1 MGKMRKNNYW
11 TCYSILIDVTVTVQG
26 EPDTAPFT
34 RIYQFTNKTDYIIL
48 SNSIKTINNKL
59 SRKMKININET
70 LYIYLKYLIDQLR
83 SHKKRNEIIKNASK
97 LLTPD
102 QVMIGVPES
111 LRKINFN
118 IKLRSTQRLRITI
131 KEPISTTS
139 YILAP

>member
-1 MGKMRKNNYW
+1 M
-11 TCYSILIDVTVTVQG
+11 TVTVQG

-34 RIYQFTNKTDYIIL
+34 RIYQFYNKTDYIIL
-48 SNSIKTINNKL
+48 SNSTKTINNKL

-70 LYIYLKYLIDQLR
+70 LYIYLKYVIDQLR

-118 IKLRSTQRLRITI
+118 IKLESTQRLRITI

-139 YILAP
+139 YVLAP

>member
-1 MGKMRKNNYW
+1 M
-11 TCYSILIDVTVTVQG
+11 TVTVQG

-34 RIYQFTNKTDYIIL
+34 RIYQFYNKTDYIIL

-70 LYIYLKYLIDQLR
+70 LYIYLNYIIDQLR

-118 IKLRSTQRLRITI
+118 IKLESTQRLRITI

>member
-1 MGKMRKNNYW
+1 
-11 TCYSILIDVTVTVQG
+11 VTVTVQG

-34 RIYQFTNKTDYIIL
+34 RIYQFYNKTDYIIL

>member
-1 MGKMRKNNYW
+1 
-11 TCYSILIDVTVTVQG
+11 VTVTVQG

-34 RIYQFTNKTDYIIL
+34 RIYQFYNKTDYIIL
-48 SNSIKTINNKL
+48 SNSIKTINKKL

-83 SHKKRNEIIKNASK
+83 SHEKRNEIIKNASK

-118 IKLRSTQRLRITI
+118 IKLETTQRLRITI
-131 KEPISTTS
+131 NEPISTTS
-139 YILAP
+139 YVLAP

>member
-1 MGKMRKNNYW
+1 
-11 TCYSILIDVTVTVQG
+11 VTITVQG

-34 RIYQFTNKTDYIIL
+34 RIYQFHNKTDYMIL
-48 SNSIKTINNKL
+48 SNSIKTIKNKL

-70 LYIYLKYLIDQLR
+70 LYIYLKYIMDGLR
-83 SHKKRNEIIKNASK
+83 LHKKRSEIITNASK

-111 LRKINFN
+111 LRRINFS
-118 IKLRSTQRLRITI
+118 IKLEERQRLILTI

-139 YILAP
+139 YILAS

>member
-1 MGKMRKNNYW
+1 M
-11 TCYSILIDVTVTVQG
+11 TVTVQG
-26 EPDTAPFT
+26 EPDTATFT

-118 IKLRSTQRLRITI
+118 IKLESTQRLRITI

-139 YILAP
+139 YVLAP

>member
-1 MGKMRKNNYW
+1 M
-11 TCYSILIDVTVTVQG
+11 TVTVQG

-34 RIYQFTNKTDYIIL
+34 RIYQFYNKTDYIIL

-70 LYIYLKYLIDQLR
+70 LYIYLKYFIDQLR

-118 IKLRSTQRLRITI
+118 IKLESTQRLRITI

-139 YILAP
+139 YVLAP

>member
-1 MGKMRKNNYW
+1 M
-11 TCYSILIDVTVTVQG
+11 TVTVQG

-34 RIYQFTNKTDYIIL
+34 RFYQFYNRTDYTIL
-48 SNSIKTINNKL
+48 SNSIKSINNKL
-59 SRKMKININET
+59 SKKMKININET

-111 LRKINFN
+111 LRKINFS
-118 IKLRSTQRLRITI
+118 IKLESTQRLRITI

-139 YILAP
+139 YVLAP

>member
-1 MGKMRKNNYW
+1 
-11 TCYSILIDVTVTVQG
+11 VTVTVQG

-34 RIYQFTNKTDYIIL
+34 RIYQFYNKTDYIIL

-70 LYIYLKYLIDQLR
+70 LYIYLNYIIDQL
-83 SHKKRNEIIKNASK
+83 SLHKKRNEIIKNASK

-118 IKLRSTQRLRITI
+118 IKLESTQRLRVTI

-139 YILAP
+139 YVLAP

>member
-1 MGKMRKNNYW
+1 
-11 TCYSILIDVTVTVQG
+11 VTVTVQG

-34 RIYQFTNKTDYIIL
+34 RIYQFYNKTDYIIM

-70 LYIYLKYLIDQLR
+70 LYIYLKYVIDQLR

-118 IKLRSTQRLRITI
+118 IKLESTQRLRITI

-139 YILAP
+139 YVLAP

>member
-1 MGKMRKNNYW
+1 
-11 TCYSILIDVTVTVQG
+11 VTVTVQG

-34 RIYQFTNKTDYIIL
+34 RIYQFYNKTDYIIL
-48 SNSIKTINNKL
+48 PNSIKTINNKL

-70 LYIYLKYLIDQLR
+70 LYIYLNYIIDQLR

-118 IKLRSTQRLRITI
+118 IKLESTQRLRITI

-139 YILAP
+139 YVLAP

>member
-1 MGKMRKNNYW
+1 
-11 TCYSILIDVTVTVQG
+11 VTVTVQG
-26 EPDTAPFT
+26 EPDTTPFT
-34 RIYQFTNKTDYIIL
+34 RIYQFDNKTDYIIL

-70 LYIYLKYLIDQLR
+70 LYIYLNYIIDQLR
-83 SHKKRNEIIKNASK
+83 LHKKRNEIIKNASK

-118 IKLRSTQRLRITI
+118 IKLESTQRLRVTI

-139 YILAP
+139 YVLAP

>member
-1 MGKMRKNNYW
+1 M
-11 TCYSILIDVTVTVQG
+11 TVTVQG

-34 RIYQFTNKTDYIIL
+34 RIYQFYNKTDYIIL

-70 LYIYLKYLIDQLR
+70 LYIYLNYIIDQLR
-83 SHKKRNEIIKNASK
+83 LHKKRNEIIKNASK

-118 IKLRSTQRLRITI
+118 IKLESTQRLRVTI

-139 YILAP
+139 YVLAP

>member
-1 MGKMRKNNYW
+1 M
-11 TCYSILIDVTVTVQG
+11 TVTVQG

-34 RIYQFTNKTDYIIL
+34 RIYQFYNKTDYIIL

-118 IKLRSTQRLRITI
+118 IKLESTQRLRITI

-139 YILAP
+139 YVLAP

>member
-1 MGKMRKNNYW
+1 M
-11 TCYSILIDVTVTVQG
+11 TVTVQG

-34 RIYQFTNKTDYIIL
+34 RIYQFYNKTDYIIL

-70 LYIYLKYLIDQLR
+70 LYIYLNYIIDQLR
-83 SHKKRNEIIKNASK
+83 SHKKRNEIIINASK

-118 IKLRSTQRLRITI
+118 IKLESTQRLRITI